1 MIDAHKLARYNDMYF
16 NVSDI
21 VSNMDDENVRKSL
34 YGGDGGNVTRGKL
47 VEKMM
52 RPYTP
57 SFLLPEVAEA
67 SKAKPVEGLNP
78 KTAEGIMQAIEGR
91 LVPHDVWLTI
101 HPIWQSIHATARQY
115 RPE

>member
-1 MIDAHKLARYNDMYF
+1 MIDAHKLARFNDMYF

-34 YGGDGGNVTRGKL
+34 YGDGGGNATRGKL

-57 SFLLPEVAEA
+57 SFLLPEVAEV

-91 LVPHDVWLTI
+91 LVPHDVWLAI